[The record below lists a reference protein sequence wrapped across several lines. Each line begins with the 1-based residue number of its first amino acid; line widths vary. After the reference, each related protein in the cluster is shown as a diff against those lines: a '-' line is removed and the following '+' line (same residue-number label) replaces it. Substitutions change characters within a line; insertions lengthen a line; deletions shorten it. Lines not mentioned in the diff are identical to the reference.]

1 MPAARS
7 QITEESMSPPQGAG
21 ITCQRCGQTNPGGA
35 LACLRCTEPL
45 VDSASLPTVLQTP
58 AVHASSFKIG
68 DIIGGNRYEILGML
82 GRGGMGAVYKAR
94 DLELDRLVAIKII
107 KPELANSA
115 DILKRFKQELLL
127 ARQVTHKNVVRIF
140 DLGEEHGTK
149 FITMEYIEGVD
160 LKTQILQRGKFSAP
174 EAIAIITQVCHAL
187 DAAHAQGI
195 IHRDLKPQNILVQKD
210 GRVVVMDFGI
220 AHSDEGEEMTPL
232 TVAMI
237 GTPDYMSP
245 EQARAQKVDQRS
257 DIFSLGLV
265 FYELLTGK
273 LPFKADTVIETIFK
287 RTQESATP
295 PAEVEYTV
303 PAEANRVV
311 IRCLETDPAKRYQS
325 ALEVLAD
332 VESINATRMVTPWSR
347 LRYRASRIP
356 ISWRLT
362 ALALLVIALMGAY
375 VLVTRPTPPP
385 PRDHHPVQVLIAD
398 FKVAPGVLDAPLE
411 PVLTLAL
418 EGASFVDVIDRRYA
432 KTVAADLK
440 KQPAPLDEGTA
451 RQVAVRDGIHLVISG
466 SVTALRGERLRVSA
480 NLVEPATGKVVA
492 VDRVDVKNKS
502 EVLAAIG
509 KLGAS
514 IRSSLGDSTAAE
526 DLQRGAAETFTAGST
541 EAITSYATAQ
551 ELRAAGKWEEAIQ
564 YYSHAVSLDPTL
576 GRAYAGLAAA
586 NVNLGRRDE
595 AEKYYQLAFSNIDR
609 MTDREKYRTA
619 GAYFLVI
626 RDYDKAIEQFT
637 ELLKNF
643 PADSAAR
650 NNLSL
655 AYFYKRDMSAAL
667 VEERKF
673 VELYPNNVTARNN
686 VALYTMYAGDFAT
699 AKSEAA
705 KALELT
711 PNFAKGYLATALS
724 ELAQGRLEEAERSY
738 DRMAAV
744 SAYGASLTAAGMADL
759 RIFEGRFSEAG
770 VILEKAV
777 AADLT
782 NSYPAL
788 AADKLMTLASVQLSL
803 GKQQAAVASA
813 QRALTLSKDLSVIFR
828 AAQIYIAVGQF
839 AQARVYGEQLNSR
852 LQKEPQAYAEI
863 VEGEVLV
870 ALGKPR
876 EAVRKFEDA
885 RQLTDTWQ
893 ARFDLGRAYLDAGA
907 FPQASSEFE
916 NCLKRR
922 GEVTAIFLDDLPTY
936 HYFPSVF
943 YYLGRSQEGMKSPGA
958 AERYR
963 TFIAM
968 KEKSEADPLVT
979 DARRRLSVLSQ

>member
-7 QITEESMSPPQGAG
+7 QITEESMTLPPGAG
-21 ITCQRCGQTNPGGA
+21 ITCQKCGQTNPGGA
-35 LACLRCTEPL
+35 FACLRCAEPL
-45 VDSASLPTVLQTP
+45 VDRASLPTVLQTP
-58 AVHASSFKIG
+58 AVHESSFKIG

-94 DLELDRLVAIKII
+94 DLELDRLVAIKVI
-107 KPELANSA
+107 KPELANST

-174 EAIAIITQVCHAL
+174 EAIAIIIQVCHAL

-210 GRVVVMDFGI
+210 GRAVVMDFGI
-220 AHSDEGEEMTPL
+220 AHSDEGEGMTL
-232 TVAMI
+232 TGAMI
-237 GTPDYMSP
+237 GTPEYMSP
-245 EQARAQKVDQRS
+245 EQARGQKVDERS

-273 LPFKADTVIETIFK
+273 LPFKADTVIETMFK
-287 RTQESATP
+287 RTQERATP
-295 PAEVEYTV
+295 PAEIEYSV

-311 IRCLETDPAKRYQS
+311 VRCLETDPAKRYEG

-332 VESINATRMVTPWSR
+332 VESINAARMVTRWSR
-347 LRYRASRIP
+347 LRYRTSRISIP
-356 ISWRLT
+356 WWLT
-362 ALALLVIALMGAY
+362 APVLLIM
-375 VLVTRPTPPP
+375 VLVGVYLLLTRPTPPP
-385 PRDHHPVQVLIAD
+385 PKTHQPVQVLIAD

-418 EGASFVDVIDRRYA
+418 EGASFVDVIDRKYA

-466 SVTALRGERLRVSA
+466 SVTPLRGESLRISA

-492 VDRVDVKNKS
+492 VDRVDVENKS
-502 EVLAAIG
+502 EILAAIG

-564 YYSHAVSLDPTL
+564 YYSHAVKVDPTL

-595 AEKYYQLAFSNIDR
+595 AEKYYQLAFSNIER

-619 GAYFLVI
+619 GGYFLVI

-711 PNFAKGYLATALS
+711 PSFAKGYLATALS

-738 DRMAAV
+738 NRMAAV
-744 SAYGASLTAAGMADL
+744 SAYGASLMAAGMADL
-759 RIFEGRFSEAG
+759 RIFEGRFTEAG
-770 VILEKAV
+770 VILEKAI

-803 GKQQAAVASA
+803 GRQQAAVASA

-852 LQKEPQAYAEI
+852 LQKEPQAYAGI
-863 VEGEVLV
+863 VEGEILL

-876 EAVRKFEDA
+876 EAVRKFQDA

-907 FPQASSEFE
+907 FPEASSEFE

-936 HYFPSVF
+936 HYFPPVF

-963 TFIAM
+963 TFIGM
-968 KEKSEADPLVT
+968 KEKSEADSLVT
-979 DARRRLSVLSQ
+979 DARRRLSVLSR